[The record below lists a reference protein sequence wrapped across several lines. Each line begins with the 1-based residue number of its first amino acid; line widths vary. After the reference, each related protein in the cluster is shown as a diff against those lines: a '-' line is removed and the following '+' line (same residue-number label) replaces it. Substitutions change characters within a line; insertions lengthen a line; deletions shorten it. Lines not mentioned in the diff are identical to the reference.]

1 MDVTRIR
8 LPTRVNEEDVGY
20 PDQMRA
26 ESDVGTEQ
34 KLTVGQRLLVAL
46 PSIKR
51 EKDRRPIGDW
61 MRSTFLKPEDPAVT
75 KQKQEKAAPLRV
87 DELEATIKRADD
99 KERAIGLIAGPIGA
113 AIGFMVVHTLV
124 ANDPPQFL
132 KGGLLNKLYVNP
144 SQYDEVL
151 LVLLGLSLLIVVF
164 SLLRKRLFVG
174 LATALYGVT
183 IFNLHY
189 WGFGIPFAI
198 CGAWYIV
205 RAYRF
210 HRDLKL
216 ATGDIAPR
224 AGLGA
229 NGGSVRAANKRYTPK
244 ASNVRP
250 RRAS

>member
-1 MDVTRIR
+1 MPAEPET
-8 LPTRVNEEDVGY
+8 G
-20 PDQMRA
+20 A
-26 ESDVGTEQ
+26 ES
-34 KLTVGQRLLVAL
+34 KLTMGQRLLVAL
-46 PSIKR
+46 PSVKR
-51 EKDRRPIGDW
+51 SGKEDRQPINDW
-61 MRSTFLKPEDPAVT
+61 MRRTFLKPEDPA
-75 KQKQEKAAPLRV
+75 APKKSKEQADPLPV

-99 KERAIGLIAGPIGA
+99 KERGIGLIAGPIGA

-124 ANDPPQFL
+124 ANDPPKFL
-132 KGGLLNKLYVNP
+132 KGGVLNRLYVNP
-144 SQYDEVL
+144 TQYDEVL
-151 LVLLGLSLLIVVF
+151 VVLLGLSLLIVIF

-210 HRDLKL
+210 HRDLKM
-216 ATGDIAPR
+216 ATGDVPSKAR
-224 AGLGA
+224 L
-229 NGGSVRAANKRYTPK
+229 GGSGAGSARAANKRYTPK
-244 ASNVRP
+244 ASVRP